1 MGRTF
6 KAGACVLALGCLV
19 ASQADAKHALRATR
33 CAGPSEVTA
42 IAAASIQQQLMV
54 AALTCNQ
61 VDSFNAFQTNFGPEL
76 RASDRTLMQ
85 MFLRLYGGG
94 RGTAEYHAFK
104 TRLANNSEMRS
115 IHGNQDYCAA
125 ATLVFQA
132 ALAPAKPALSDFVSG
147 VQVSDPSPVDSCQI
161 QVTAGLQGAM
171 VDTTI
176 TPRRKPAQFEDV
188 ALEVPAP
195 PPPTTPASLTPAA
208 SPATTAPEE
217 KKKSGWLSGIFN

>member
-19 ASQADAKHALRATR
+19 ASQADAKHALRATS
-33 CAGPSEVTA
+33 CADPSEVTA

-61 VDSFNAFQTNFGPEL
+61 VDNFNAFQTNFGPEL
-76 RASDRTLMQ
+76 RASDRRLMQ

-94 RGTAEYHAFK
+94 RGTAEYHLFK
-104 TRLANNSEMRS
+104 TRLANNSEIRS

-132 ALAPAKPALSDFVSG
+132 ALAPAKPTLNDFVSG
-147 VQVSDPSPVDSCQI
+147 VQVSDPSPVDSCQM

-195 PPPTTPASLTPAA
+195 PPTTPASLTPAA
-208 SPATTAPEE
+208 SPATTAPAE
-217 KKKSGWLSGIFN
+217 KKKSSWLSGIFN